1 MIRVLLLFF
10 IIFTYLGYSQTDGIT
25 YQAVII
31 DPYAQE
37 IPGADISGNF
47 LPNVDLQVRFTILDE
62 NDSIEFQEVHST
74 STDTYGMI
82 NLIIGQG
89 VATFSAFTEILW
101 YGNPKDLKVEI
112 NLDGSFSN
120 LSQQPLL
127 FVPYAYHRDIIAS
140 GDLFVSGNS
149 FFEGDVTIEGITNLN
164 NDLFVNNASE
174 SNLSGTLDV
183 NGATTLNNTLDVT
196 NGSATNLS
204 GTLSV
209 EGETTLNN
217 TLGVNGATTLNNTLD
232 VTNGSATNL
241 SGTLSVEGETTLNN
255 TLDVNGATTLNN
267 TLDVTNGSAT
277 NLSGTLTV
285 EGETTL
291 NNTLDVNGATTL
303 NNTLDVTNGSATN
316 LSGTLTVEGETTL
329 NNTLDVNG
337 ATTLNNTLDVTNGSA
352 TNLSGTLTVEGETT
366 LNNTL
371 DVNGATTLNNTLD
384 VTNGSATN
392 LSGTL
397 TVEGE
402 TTLNNTLDVNGA
414 TTLNNTLDVTNGS
427 ATNLSGTLAVE
438 GETTLNNTLDVTNGS
453 ATNLSGT
460 LTVEGE
466 TVLNNT
472 LDVNGATTLNN
483 TLDVTNGS
491 ATNLS
496 GTLTVE
502 GETTLN
508 NTLDVNGAT
517 TLNNTLD
524 VTNGSAT
531 NLSGTLAVEG
541 ETTLNNTLGVNGATT
556 LNDNLDVLGETN
568 LEGLSVKTLNITTNN
583 TEYIATLSNTNGEN
597 GDGMLIKLGRTH
609 GAWNGNGYLNIPN
622 PFLEMYSGQL
632 NAVEAL
638 LDGNGGS
645 LGPEEILALAPTAFV
660 VGGIGQ
666 LTNLI
671 IENIN
676 DGLDLPIG
684 SPAIN
689 FPSMTLFN
697 GYTVWSGGNYCVT
710 LIPEICLEICY
721 PDPTWEDPL
730 NTSCYTECTPAVES
744 CVNLPSISL
753 PSISVPGFELI
764 PSFPT
769 IIPEIPELPIDG
781 LPTISSPNFNFNMV
795 NNSLTSENKYITF
808 QDKDGRQTGA
818 IKAMSST
825 DFRNNTVLDDIYLLN
840 VLSSFVGIDL
850 LDGVVSGTVSMSN
863 IIDEYNS
870 IGVEY
875 ASGHGDY
882 AEWLERLD
890 QNEYLSPGDI
900 VAVKGGKISK
910 TIEDFEQLMVV
921 SHKPIVLGNVP
932 QEDQLHL
939 GNNVAFMGQVPVKV
953 MGPVEIGDY
962 IIAHEKIKGY
972 GRAISPDK
980 MTANQFKK
988 AVGRA
993 WEKNNL
999 KGPKL
1004 INTVVG
1010 IHNGDWK
1017 NLFENLMDKQNKIE
1031 NDLESIEKKILK
1043 IKLLKLK
1050 KKSLALKTN
1059 D

>member
-1 MIRVLLLFF
+1 M
-10 IIFTYLGYSQTDGIT
+10 
-25 YQAVII
+25 
-31 DPYAQE
+31 
-37 IPGADISGNF
+37 
-47 LPNVDLQVRFTILDE
+47 
-62 NDSIEFQEVHST
+62 
-74 STDTYGMI
+74 
-82 NLIIGQG
+82 
-89 VATFSAFTEILW
+89 
-101 YGNPKDLKVEI
+101 
-112 NLDGSFSN
+112 
-120 LSQQPLL
+120 
-127 FVPYAYHRDIIAS
+127 
-140 GDLFVSGNS
+140 
-149 FFEGDVTIEGITNLN
+149 
-164 NDLFVNNASE
+164 
-174 SNLSGTLDV
+174 
-183 NGATTLNNTLDVT
+183 
-196 NGSATNLS
+196 
-204 GTLSV
+204 
-209 EGETTLNN
+209 
-217 TLGVNGATTLNNTLD
+217 
-232 VTNGSATNL
+232 
-241 SGTLSVEGETTLNN
+241 
-255 TLDVNGATTLNN
+255 
-267 TLDVTNGSAT
+267 
-277 NLSGTLTV
+277 
-285 EGETTL
+285 
-291 NNTLDVNGATTL
+291 
-303 NNTLDVTNGSATN
+303 
-316 LSGTLTVEGETTL
+316 
-329 NNTLDVNG
+329 
-337 ATTLNNTLDVTNGSA
+337 
-352 TNLSGTLTVEGETT
+352 
-366 LNNTL
+366 
-371 DVNGATTLNNTLD
+371 
-384 VTNGSATN
+384 
-392 LSGTL
+392 
-397 TVEGE
+397 
-402 TTLNNTLDVNGA
+402 
-414 TTLNNTLDVTNGS
+414 
-427 ATNLSGTLAVE
+427 
-438 GETTLNNTLDVTNGS
+438 
-453 ATNLSGT
+453 
-460 LTVEGE
+460 
-466 TVLNNT
+466 
-472 LDVNGATTLNN
+472 
-483 TLDVTNGS
+483 
-491 ATNLS
+491 
-496 GTLTVE
+496 
-502 GETTLN
+502 
-508 NTLDVNGAT
+508 
-517 TLNNTLD
+517 
-524 VTNGSAT
+524 
-531 NLSGTLAVEG
+531 EG

-676 DGLDLPIG
+676 DGLDLPIDFPAVTIPSTQISPQTTIFG
-684 SPAIN
+684 GLNLDPIPVSIPSITIPAITI
-689 FPSMTLFN
+689 PQT
-697 GYTVWSGGNYCVT
+697 TV
-710 LIPEICLEICY
+710 LE
-721 PDPTWEDPL
+721 
-730 NTSCYTECTPAVES
+730 
-744 CVNLPSISL
+744 
-753 PSISVPGFELI
+753 
-764 PSFPT
+764 SFT
-769 IIPEIPELPIDG
+769 IVPEIPELPIDG

-932 QEDQLHL
+932 QEDRLHL

-1031 NDLESIEKKILK
+1031 NDLENIEKKILK

>member
-277 NLSGTLTV
+277 NLSGTLSV

-291 NNTLDVNGATTL
+291 NNTLGVNGATTL

-427 ATNLSGTLAVE
+427 ATNLSGTLSVE

-676 DGLDLPIG
+676 DGLDLPIDFPAVTIPSTQISPQTTIFG
-684 SPAIN
+684 GLNLDPIPVSIPSITIPAITI
-689 FPSMTLFN
+689 PQT
-697 GYTVWSGGNYCVT
+697 TV
-710 LIPEICLEICY
+710 LE
-721 PDPTWEDPL
+721 
-730 NTSCYTECTPAVES
+730 
-744 CVNLPSISL
+744 
-753 PSISVPGFELI
+753 
-764 PSFPT
+764 SFT
-769 IIPEIPELPIDG
+769 IVPEIPELPIDG

-1010 IHNGDWK
+1010 IHNGDW
-1017 NLFENLMDKQNKIE
+1017 I
-1031 NDLESIEKKILK
+1031 SIFKKIKSKHEAIEEKVK
-1043 IKLLKLK
+1043 ILTQQVDELILE
-1050 KKSLALKTN
+1050 N
-1059 D
+1059 N

>member
-1 MIRVLLLFF
+1 MNRLSLLFF
-10 IIFTYLGYSQTDGIT
+10 IIFTCLGYSQTDGIT

-140 GDLFVSGNS
+140 GDLFVSGDS
-149 FFEGDVTIEGITNLN
+149 FFEGDVTIDGITNLN

-204 GTLSV
+204 GTLI
-209 EGETTLNN
+209 
-217 TLGVNGATTLNNTLD
+217 
-232 VTNGSATNL
+232 
-241 SGTLSVEGETTLNN
+241 VEGETTLNN
-255 TLDVNGATTLNN
+255 TLD
-267 TLDVTNGSAT
+267 
-277 NLSGTLTV
+277 
-285 EGETTL
+285 
-291 NNTLDVNGATTL
+291 
-303 NNTLDVTNGSATN
+303 
-316 LSGTLTVEGETTL
+316 
-329 NNTLDVNG
+329 
-337 ATTLNNTLDVTNGSA
+337 
-352 TNLSGTLTVEGETT
+352 
-366 LNNTL
+366 
-371 DVNGATTLNNTLD
+371 
-384 VTNGSATN
+384 
-392 LSGTL
+392 
-397 TVEGE
+397 
-402 TTLNNTLDVNGA
+402 
-414 TTLNNTLDVTNGS
+414 
-427 ATNLSGTLAVE
+427 
-438 GETTLNNTLDVTNGS
+438 
-453 ATNLSGT
+453 
-460 LTVEGE
+460 
-466 TVLNNT
+466 
-472 LDVNGATTLNN
+472 
-483 TLDVTNGS
+483 
-491 ATNLS
+491 
-496 GTLTVE
+496 
-502 GETTLN
+502 
-508 NTLDVNGAT
+508 
-517 TLNNTLD
+517 
-524 VTNGSAT
+524 
-531 NLSGTLAVEG
+531 
-541 ETTLNNTLGVNGATT
+541 VNGATT

-568 LEGLSVKTLNITTNN
+568 LEGLSVKTLNVTTNN

-671 IENIN
+671 IGSIN

-684 SPAIN
+684 SPAID

-710 LIPEICLEICY
+710 VIPEICGQICY
-721 PDPTWEDPL
+721 PDPTPTNLL

-882 AEWLERLD
+882 AEWLERLN

-900 VAVKGGKISK
+900 IAVKGGKISK
-910 TIEDFEQLMVV
+910 TIENFEQLMVV

-932 QEDQLHL
+932 QEDRLHL

-962 IIAHEKIKGY
+962 IVAHEKIKGY
-972 GRAISPDK
+972 GQAVSPKK

-1017 NLFENLMDKQNKIE
+1017 NLFENLMNKQNKVE
-1031 NDLESIEKKILK
+1031 NDLENIEKKILK
-1043 IKLLKLK
+1043 IKLLNLK

>member
-1 MIRVLLLFF
+1 MNRLSLLFF

-25 YQAVII
+25 YQAIII
-31 DPYAQE
+31 DPDVQE

-47 LPNVDLQVRFTILDE
+47 LPNVDLQMRFTILDE

-74 STDTYGMI
+74 STDRYGMI
-82 NLIIGQG
+82 NIIIGQG

-149 FFEGDVTIEGITNLN
+149 VFEGDVTIDGITNLN
-164 NDLFVNNASE
+164 NDLIVNNASE
-174 SNLSGTLDV
+174 SNLSGILDV
-183 NGATTLNNTLDVT
+183 D
-196 NGSATNLS
+196 
-204 GTLSV
+204 
-209 EGETTLNN
+209 
-217 TLGVNGATTLNNTLD
+217 
-232 VTNGSATNL
+232 
-241 SGTLSVEGETTLNN
+241 
-255 TLDVNGATTLNN
+255 GATTLNN

-316 LSGTLTVEGETTL
+316 LSGTLTVEGETAL
-329 NNTLDVNG
+329 NNTLD
-337 ATTLNNTLDVTNGSA
+337 
-352 TNLSGTLTVEGETT
+352 
-366 LNNTL
+366 
-371 DVNGATTLNNTLD
+371 
-384 VTNGSATN
+384 
-392 LSGTL
+392 
-397 TVEGE
+397 
-402 TTLNNTLDVNGA
+402 
-414 TTLNNTLDVTNGS
+414 
-427 ATNLSGTLAVE
+427 
-438 GETTLNNTLDVTNGS
+438 
-453 ATNLSGT
+453 
-460 LTVEGE
+460 
-466 TVLNNT
+466 
-472 LDVNGATTLNN
+472 
-483 TLDVTNGS
+483 
-491 ATNLS
+491 
-496 GTLTVE
+496 
-502 GETTLN
+502 
-508 NTLDVNGAT
+508 
-517 TLNNTLD
+517 
-524 VTNGSAT
+524 
-531 NLSGTLAVEG
+531 
-541 ETTLNNTLGVNGATT
+541 VNGATT

-568 LEGLSVKTLNITTNN
+568 LEGLSVKTLNVTTNN
-583 TEYIATLSNTNGEN
+583 TEYIATLSNTNEEN

-609 GAWNGNGYLNIPN
+609 GAWNGNDYLNLSN
-622 PFLEMYSGQL
+622 PYLEIFSGQL
-632 NAVEAL
+632 DVVQDL
-638 LDGNGGS
+638 LDGNGAS
-645 LGPEEILALAPTAFV
+645 LSTEDIFTLFPDAYVA
-660 VGGIGQ
+660 GGIGQ
-666 LTNLI
+666 LSNLI

-676 DGLDLPIG
+676 VGLDLPIDT
-684 SPAIN
+684 PAIN
-689 FPSMTLFN
+689 FPTMTLFS
-697 GYTVWSGGNYCVT
+697 GSTVFSGFDECIT
-710 LIPEICLEICY
+710 LSPAIPEICT
-721 PDPTWEDPL
+721 PG
-730 NTSCYTECTPAVES
+730 TPAVIVAGVEIVPAIPEV
-744 CVNLPSISL
+744 CIPGTPAVVECIDIPSIST
-753 PSISVPGFELI
+753 PTISVPGFQLL
-764 PSFPT
+764 PSYSDR
-769 IIPEIPELPIDG
+769 IPEIPLLPTDV

-808 QDKDGRQTGA
+808 QDKDGKETGA

-825 DFRNNTVLDDIYLLN
+825 DFRNNTVLDGVYLLN
-840 VLSSFVGIDL
+840 ALSKFVGVDL
-850 LDGVVSGTVSMSN
+850 LQGYVAGTVVMSN

-875 ASGHGDY
+875 ASGNGDY
-882 AEWLERLD
+882 AEWLERLN

-910 TIEDFEQLMVV
+910 TIENFEQLMVV
-921 SHKPIVLGNVP
+921 SYRPIVLGNVP
-932 QEDQLHL
+932 QEDLLHL

-953 MGPVEIGDY
+953 MGSVEIGDY

-972 GRAISPDK
+972 GQAVSPEK

-1017 NLFENLMDKQNKIE
+1017 NLFENLIDKQNKIE

-1059 D
+1059 EQVF

>member
-1 MIRVLLLFF
+1 MNRLSLLFF
-10 IIFTYLGYSQTDGIT
+10 ILFTCLGYSQTDGIT
-25 YQAVII
+25 YQAIII
-31 DPYAQE
+31 DPDVQE

-74 STDTYGMI
+74 STDRYGMI

-89 VATFSAFTEILW
+89 VPILGSGAFNEILW
-101 YGNPKDLKVEI
+101 YGDPKDLKVEI
-112 NLDGSFSN
+112 NLRGSFSN

-149 FFEGDVTIEGITNLN
+149 LFEGGVTIDGITNLN

-183 NGATTLNNTLDVT
+183 D
-196 NGSATNLS
+196 
-204 GTLSV
+204 
-209 EGETTLNN
+209 
-217 TLGVNGATTLNNTLD
+217 
-232 VTNGSATNL
+232 
-241 SGTLSVEGETTLNN
+241 
-255 TLDVNGATTLNN
+255 GATTLNN

-285 EGETTL
+285 EGETAL
-291 NNTLDVNGATTL
+291 NNTLD
-303 NNTLDVTNGSATN
+303 
-316 LSGTLTVEGETTL
+316 
-329 NNTLDVNG
+329 
-337 ATTLNNTLDVTNGSA
+337 
-352 TNLSGTLTVEGETT
+352 
-366 LNNTL
+366 
-371 DVNGATTLNNTLD
+371 
-384 VTNGSATN
+384 
-392 LSGTL
+392 
-397 TVEGE
+397 
-402 TTLNNTLDVNGA
+402 
-414 TTLNNTLDVTNGS
+414 
-427 ATNLSGTLAVE
+427 
-438 GETTLNNTLDVTNGS
+438 
-453 ATNLSGT
+453 
-460 LTVEGE
+460 
-466 TVLNNT
+466 
-472 LDVNGATTLNN
+472 
-483 TLDVTNGS
+483 
-491 ATNLS
+491 
-496 GTLTVE
+496 
-502 GETTLN
+502 
-508 NTLDVNGAT
+508 
-517 TLNNTLD
+517 
-524 VTNGSAT
+524 
-531 NLSGTLAVEG
+531 
-541 ETTLNNTLGVNGATT
+541 VNGATT

-568 LEGLSVKTLNITTNN
+568 LEGLSVKTLNVTTNN
-583 TEYIATLSNTNGEN
+583 TEYIATLSNTNEEN
-597 GDGMLIKLGRTH
+597 GDGILIKLGRTH
-609 GAWNGNGYLNIPN
+609 GAWNGNGYLNVPN
-622 PFLEMYSGQL
+622 PYLEMYSGQL

-645 LGPEEILALAPTAFV
+645 LGPEEIIALAPTAFV
-660 VGGIGQ
+660 VGGVGQ

-671 IENIN
+671 IGSIN
-676 DGLDLPIG
+676 DGLDLPID
-684 SPAIN
+684 
-689 FPSMTLFN
+689 F
-697 GYTVWSGGNYCVT
+697 
-710 LIPEICLEICY
+710 
-721 PDPTWEDPL
+721 
-730 NTSCYTECTPAVES
+730 PAVTIPS
-744 CVNLPSISL
+744 TQISSAIQIFGGQDLSPLPSI
-753 PSISVPGFELI
+753 PSITI
-764 PSFPT
+764 PSITIPQTTVLESFT
-769 IIPEIPELPIDG
+769 IIPVIPELPIDG

-808 QDKDGRQTGA
+808 QDKDGRETGA

-840 VLSSFVGIDL
+840 VLSKFVGIDL
-850 LDGVVSGTVSMSN
+850 LDGVVSGTVSISN
-863 IIDEYNS
+863 MINEYNS

-875 ASGHGDY
+875 ASGNGDY
-882 AEWLERLD
+882 AEWLERLN

-910 TIEDFEQLMVV
+910 TIENFEQLMVV

-932 QEDQLHL
+932 QKDRLHL

-962 IIAHEKIKGY
+962 IIAHKKIKGY
-972 GRAISPDK
+972 GQAVNPNK

-1017 NLFENLMDKQNKIE
+1017 NLFENLVDKQNKIE

-1059 D
+1059 E

>member
-1 MIRVLLLFF
+1 MNRLSLLFF
-10 IIFTYLGYSQTDGIT
+10 IIFTCLGYSQTDGIT
-25 YQAVII
+25 YQAIII
-31 DPYAQE
+31 DPDVQE

-62 NDSIEFQEVHST
+62 NDSIEFREVHST
-74 STDTYGMI
+74 STDRYGMI

-89 VATFSAFTEILW
+89 VPILGSGAFNEILW
-101 YGNPKDLKVEI
+101 YGDPKDLKVEI
-112 NLDGSFSN
+112 NLRGSFSN

-149 FFEGDVTIEGITNLN
+149 LFEGGVTIDGITNLN

-183 NGATTLNNTLDVT
+183 D
-196 NGSATNLS
+196 
-204 GTLSV
+204 
-209 EGETTLNN
+209 
-217 TLGVNGATTLNNTLD
+217 
-232 VTNGSATNL
+232 
-241 SGTLSVEGETTLNN
+241 
-255 TLDVNGATTLNN
+255 GATTLNN

-285 EGETTL
+285 EGETAL

-303 NNTLDVTNGSATN
+303 NNTLDVTNSSATN
-316 LSGTLTVEGETTL
+316 LSGTLTVDGETAL
-329 NNTLDVNG
+329 NNTLD
-337 ATTLNNTLDVTNGSA
+337 
-352 TNLSGTLTVEGETT
+352 
-366 LNNTL
+366 
-371 DVNGATTLNNTLD
+371 
-384 VTNGSATN
+384 
-392 LSGTL
+392 
-397 TVEGE
+397 
-402 TTLNNTLDVNGA
+402 
-414 TTLNNTLDVTNGS
+414 
-427 ATNLSGTLAVE
+427 
-438 GETTLNNTLDVTNGS
+438 
-453 ATNLSGT
+453 
-460 LTVEGE
+460 
-466 TVLNNT
+466 
-472 LDVNGATTLNN
+472 
-483 TLDVTNGS
+483 
-491 ATNLS
+491 
-496 GTLTVE
+496 
-502 GETTLN
+502 
-508 NTLDVNGAT
+508 
-517 TLNNTLD
+517 
-524 VTNGSAT
+524 
-531 NLSGTLAVEG
+531 
-541 ETTLNNTLGVNGATT
+541 VNGATT

-568 LEGLSVKTLNITTNN
+568 LEGLSIKTLNVTTNN
-583 TEYIATLSNTNGEN
+583 TEYIATLSNTNEEN
-597 GDGMLIKLGRTH
+597 GDGILIKLGRTH
-609 GAWNGNGYLNIPN
+609 GAWNGNGYLNVPN
-622 PFLEMYSGQL
+622 PYLEMYSGQL

-645 LGPEEILALAPTAFV
+645 LGPEEIIALAPTAFV
-660 VGGIGQ
+660 VGGVGQ

-671 IENIN
+671 IGSIN

-697 GYTVWSGGNYCVT
+697 GYTVWSGGNYCFTV
-710 LIPEICLEICY
+710 IPEICGTICY
-721 PDPTWEDPL
+721 PDPTLADPFA
-730 NTSCYTECTPAVES
+730 TSCYTECTPAVES

-753 PSISVPGFELI
+753 PSISTPGFELI

-769 IIPEIPELPIDG
+769 LIPEIPELPIDG

-808 QDKDGRQTGA
+808 QDKDGRETGA

-840 VLSSFVGIDL
+840 VLSEFVGIDL
-850 LDGVVSGTVSMSN
+850 LDGVVSGTVSISN
-863 IIDEYNS
+863 IINEYNS

-875 ASGHGDY
+875 ASGNGDY
-882 AEWLERLD
+882 AEWLERLN

-910 TIEDFEQLMVV
+910 TIENFEQLMVV

-932 QEDQLHL
+932 QKDRLHL

-962 IIAHEKIKGY
+962 IVAHEKIKGY
-972 GRAISPDK
+972 GQAVKPNK

-1017 NLFENLMDKQNKIE
+1017 NLFENLVDKQNKIE

-1059 D
+1059 E